1 VTRIGAA
8 LDSLTILLSISLT
21 TTAGV
26 MAIAVWRGVLSG
38 NLRKSMIWR
47 KPLLLPSIVFTIT
60 LLVAM
65 IYAPYPM
72 KAYHGPNQINNYVP
86 YQGTFRVYEAGA
98 YDAYVQIQITDSL
111 ASNERLEVNV
121 TFSQEGSA
129 IGAIIIDA
137 IAEDFDYNGKLIRS
151 TNLPEGIYNVTVNGT
166 RYIDNEPEEIQ
177 FLDFTLNQPVT
188 SEFISELTQ
197 WSSLRFVLGFGSLF
211 LVLGGIC
218 IDRGD
223 PRKERKWENKHE
235 GEVFRESHTRWR

>member
-1 VTRIGAA
+1 MTRIGAA
-8 LDSLTILLSISLT
+8 LDSLTVLLIIALT

-38 NLRKSMIWR
+38 NLRKSIIWR

-60 LLVAM
+60 LFVAM

-72 KAYHGPNQINNYVP
+72 KVYHGPNQINNYVP

-98 YDAYVQIQITDSL
+98 YDADVQIRIVESL

-121 TFSQEGSA
+121 TFSQEGSV
-129 IGAIIIDA
+129 IGLIAIDA
-137 IAEDFDYNGKLIRS
+137 IADDFDFYGGLTRS
-151 TNLPEGIYNVTVNGT
+151 TNLPEGIYNVTINGT
-166 RYIDNEPEEIQ
+166 RYIDDEPEQIQ
-177 FLDFTLNQPVT
+177 FLDFTLYQPVT

-197 WSSLRFVLGFGSLF
+197 WSTLRFILGFGSLF
-211 LVLGGIC
+211 LILGGIC

-223 PRKERKWENKHE
+223 PRKERKWEDKRE
-235 GEVFRESHTRWR
+235 GDNFRKSHTRWR